1 MAESG
6 EVSLAFLR
14 KQLEDAQRLKSG
26 GGDGTSNDMEPR
38 VAALENEMREVRSD
52 LKAIRVDLSE
62 IKGKISNMPST
73 WQMIGVFAALIAL
86 LLAGSGVLFGII
98 RYLGI

>member
-1 MAESG
+1 MG
-6 EVSLAFLR
+6 DVDWTSLAKKRGESLYSG
-14 KQLEDAQRLKSG
+14 DG
-26 GGDGTSNDMEPR
+26 GGTYNSMEAR
-38 VAALENEMREVRSD
+38 VTALEADVREVKSD